1 MSMSPTVVCN
11 NILKRGFADGRDVT
25 PMKLQKLMYF
35 VACEY
40 AKRTGKEMLS
50 EDFGVWQYGPVL
62 RTVYDEFKSYGKR
75 PITQYAKDASGR
87 SYAIDESTA
96 PNLRD
101 SIDYIWS
108 KYRDLSGIAL
118 SQITH
123 QDGSG
128 WSRAFCERRPKIT
141 LDDMKADVSYGSAVP
156 T

>member
-1 MSMSPTVVCN
+1 MAMSPTVVCN
-11 NILKRGFADGRDVT
+11 NILKRGFEDERDIT

-40 AKRTGKEMLS
+40 VKRTGKELFS

-62 RTVYDEFKSYGKR
+62 RTVYDEFKSFGKK
-75 PITQYAKDASGR
+75 PIAQYAKDASGK
-87 SYAIDESTA
+87 SFAIDESTA
-96 PNLRD
+96 PNLKE

-108 KYRDLSGIAL
+108 KYRDYSGTSL

-128 WSRAFCERRPKIT
+128 WSRAFCSNRDKIT
-141 LDDMKADVSYGSAVP
+141 LDDMRADLTYGSAVS